1 MGAGKRGGRN
11 GTPRLG
17 GVGTNVPFGQ
27 RRRVMELVGRHCRQR
42 GLEIG
47 VRFIFPVCLKK
58 GGRWIVR
65 LNRWWSWLYL
75 EDQFGVCTPSFTER
89 RGDQIQDSSHA
100 QP

>member
-1 MGAGKRGGRN
+1 VGAGKRGGRN

-47 VRFIFPVCLKK
+47 VRFFSPVCLKK
-58 GGRWIVR
+58 GGAMDRQTEQVVELAVFGGPVR
-65 LNRWWSWLYL
+65 CMYALFY
-75 EDQFGVCTPSFTER
+75 
-89 RGDQIQDSSHA
+89 
-100 QP
+100 